1 MLEYEKAEMQR
12 IEKQI
17 TELND
22 KKEKLDAEIKQLW
35 KDKTELMTRMYEQ
48 LKEQNK

>member
-1 MLEYEKAEMQR
+1 MKR

-22 KKEKLDAEIKQLW
+22 KKEKLETQIEQLW

-48 LKEQNK
+48 LQKQDNK